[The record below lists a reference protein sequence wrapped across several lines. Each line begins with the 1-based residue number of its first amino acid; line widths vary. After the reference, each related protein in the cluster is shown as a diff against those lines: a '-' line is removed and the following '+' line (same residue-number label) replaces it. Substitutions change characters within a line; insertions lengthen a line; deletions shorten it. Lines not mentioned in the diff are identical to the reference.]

1 MLNKIA
7 YALSSLFPV
16 LMAAC
21 SGNDVAGGTI
31 DPNTIAE
38 KSSDSKD
45 VTDASSSSEKASVWS
60 SSSNA
65 VVTPTFSSS
74 ELSDAMSSSSEEVD
88 VTDSP
93 KARNFSI
100 QCIEDVIYVDLN
112 APAVASDVGSPMAY
126 KHVEGDSVNLS
137 LQNVY
142 FDVPCDAEQQK
153 IFMDEV
159 NSDNPVVGFELD
171 TLYVNFSRSKG
182 MVYDCSCAANATFTL
197 DKAYSNFNYTV
208 FDLKQPILVQTP

>member
-16 LMAAC
+16 LVAAC

-38 KSSDSKD
+38 KSSDSKE
-45 VTDASSSSEKASVWS
+45 VTDASSSSVKASVWS

-65 VVTPTFSSS
+65 TVTPTFSSS
-74 ELSDAMSSSSEEVD
+74 EQSDAMSSSSESVD

-93 KARNFSI
+93 RARNFSI
-100 QCIEDVIYVDLN
+100 QCVEDVVYVDLN
-112 APAVASDVGSPMAY
+112 APAVASDVGAPVAY
-126 KHVEGDSVNLS
+126 KCVEGDSVNLS

-142 FDVPCDAEQQK
+142 FDIPCDAEKQK
-153 IFMDEV
+153 VFMDEV
-159 NSDNPVVGFELD
+159 NSDNPVVGFEFD

-197 DKAYSNFNYTV
+197 DIIYSEFNYTV
-208 FDLKQPILVQTP
+208 FDLKAPIVVQKP